1 MLWKQTELT
10 KLVKAD
16 LVLVSL
22 SIKMVLSRLLKRC
35 NAENMN
41 IYLHY
46 IDVQEVLP
54 NSRGK
59 TTAIAKSK

>member
-1 MLWKQTELT
+1 MLWKQTEPT

-16 LVLVSL
+16 LVLLSL

-35 NAENMN
+35 IAENMK

-54 NSRGK
+54 NSRGI
-59 TTAIAKSK
+59 TTAIVISK